1 MNNERNALKAG
12 LFIIVSIVLAGFI
25 IVTVNGAVHVAEPT
39 ADRQVVFKLTDD
51 VSGIGIGDETR
62 LGGFKVGVVKSIAVI
77 SENTPDGE
85 PRIVVGFSLPTRYQL
100 HTDSVITVQST
111 VTGVACLNIE
121 QLGSGAQTDEVVG
134 QPGAFSTLTSAL
146 RNGAPE
152 LATIV
157 HEVRTVTLPKANVA
171 ADNAGQALAQ
181 VRDVLGDSKS
191 DIRGT
196 LSSLHSTMD
205 SVHDK
210 LPGILD
216 QVKSD
221 LTLVQATLDHAQ
233 SSLSDLSMALSNAR
247 DITSSARS
255 ILLSNRGKI
264 EGIITALKA
273 TSDNLKGA
281 SMEIRQSPWRLLYKP
296 SPDEMANLNL
306 FDSTREFA
314 DGAENLNDAAT
325 ALRDAAQDKQTDPA
339 TLHKLMQRL
348 DDSFAN
354 FKEVENK
361 LWTAVK

>member
-1 MNNERNALKAG
+1 MNNERNSLKAG

-25 IVTVNGAVHVAEPT
+25 IVTVNGAAHVVEPI
-39 ADRQVVFKLTDD
+39 ADRQVVFTLTDD

-62 LGGFKVGVVKSIAVI
+62 LGGFKVGVVKSIQVTTDN
-77 SENTPDGE
+77 SDGE
-85 PRIVVGFSLPTRYQL
+85 PRIIVGFSLPTRYQL
-100 HTDSVITVQST
+100 HADSVITVQST
-111 VTGVACLNIE
+111 LTGVPCINIE
-121 QLGSGAQTDEVVG
+121 HLGTGTETDKVIG
-134 QPGAFSTLTSAL
+134 QPGAFSTLTTAL
-146 RNGAPE
+146 RSGAPE

-157 HEVRTVTLPKANVA
+157 HQVRTVTLPKVNVA
-171 ADNAGQALAQ
+171 ADNGGEALGQA
-181 VRDVLGDSKS
+181 RDLLGDTKS

-196 LSSLHSTMD
+196 LASLHSTMD
-205 SVHDK
+205 GVHDK

-255 ILLSNRGKI
+255 ILTSNRGKI
-264 EGIITALKA
+264 EGIITSLKS

-296 SPDEMANLNL
+296 APDEMANLNL

-314 DGAENLNDAAT
+314 DGAESLNDAAT

-339 TLHKLMQRL
+339 TLRKLMQRL

-361 LWTAVK
+361 LWTSVK